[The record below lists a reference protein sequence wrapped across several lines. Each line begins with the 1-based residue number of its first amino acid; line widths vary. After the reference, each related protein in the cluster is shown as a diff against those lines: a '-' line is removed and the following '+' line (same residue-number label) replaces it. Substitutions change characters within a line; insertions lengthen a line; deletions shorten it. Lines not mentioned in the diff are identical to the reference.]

1 MSKTSSIPLSEPNG
15 KQLAADG
22 LEYPLIVIGASAGGV
37 EALSQLVQHLPADLA
52 AALFVVV
59 HFPPH
64 SISLLPKI
72 LSRAGPLPAKHVQ
85 DQAAIQPGAIYV
97 APPNHHLL
105 VRRGYMRLSH
115 GPRENGHRPAIDTL
129 FRSAAR
135 AYGPQTVGVILSGT
149 LGDGTAGLRVIHAA
163 GGITVAQDPEEALF
177 DSMPRTAIESV
188 PIDYVLKI
196 EAIAQLLEQLTAS
209 WTPSQPFQK
218 HGNQHTAQNRTE
230 EEPAVTH
237 GMDREDEMVAQD
249 KAILEQGKRPGTAST
264 FTCPDC
270 GGVLWELR
278 ENNIIRYRCHVGHAY
293 SLDSLVSEQA
303 DDLERALWSAVR
315 ALEEKAALAR
325 RMAAQARHQHRALSE
340 AQFLDRANEA
350 TQHADL
356 VRQVILQ
363 QTGLRLEGD
372 NGLKSEG

>member
-1 MSKTSSIPLSEPNG
+1 M
-15 KQLAADG
+15 
-22 LEYPLIVIGASAGGV
+22 EYPLIVIGASAGGV
-37 EALSQLVQHLPADLA
+37 EALSRLVQHLPADLA
-52 AALFVVV
+52 AALFIVV

-72 LSRAGPLPAKHVQ
+72 LSRAGPLPAKHAQ
-85 DQAAIQPGAIYV
+85 DQEAIQHGTIYI
-97 APPNHHLL
+97 APPDHHLL
-105 VRRGYMRLSH
+105 VRSGHMRLSR
-115 GPRENGHRPAIDTL
+115 GPRENGHRPAVDTL

-135 AYGPQTVGVILSGT
+135 AYGSQIVGVILSGA
-149 LGDGTAGLRVIHAA
+149 LDDGTAGLRSIHAA
-163 GGITVAQDPEEALF
+163 GGITIVQDPEEALF

-188 PIDYVLKI
+188 PINYVLKI
-196 EAIAQLLEQLTAS
+196 EAIAQLLRQIAHDWAS
-209 WTPSQPFQK
+209 NHASQN
-218 HGNQHTAQNRTE
+218 HSNQQTAQNLVE
-230 EEPAVTH
+230 EESTVAN
-237 GMDREDEMVAQD
+237 GMEREDEMVAQD

-278 ENNIIRYRCHVGHAY
+278 QNNFIRYRCHVGHAY
-293 SLDSLVSEQA
+293 SLDSLIAEQA

-325 RMAAQARHQHRALSE
+325 RMAAQAKHQHRALSE

-372 NGLKSEG
+372 NGLRSEG

>member
-1 MSKTSSIPLSEPNG
+1 MSKTPSIPLSEPNG
-15 KQLAADG
+15 KRLAADG
-22 LEYPLIVIGASAGGV
+22 LEYPLVVIGASAGGV

-105 VRRGYMRLSH
+105 VRRGYMRLSR

-135 AYGPQTVGVILSGT
+135 VYGPQTMGVILSGA
-149 LGDGTAGLRVIHAA
+149 LDDGTAGLRIIHAA

-196 EAIAQLLEQLTAS
+196 EAIAQLIQQFALSWAS
-209 WTPSQPFQK
+209 SQTFQND
-218 HGNQHTAQNRTE
+218 GSHTAKNLAE
-230 EEPAVTH
+230 EEPAVTN
-237 GMDREDEMVAQD
+237 GMEREDEMVAQD

-278 ENNIIRYRCHVGHAY
+278 QNNIIRYRCHVGHAY
-293 SLDSLVSEQA
+293 SLDSLVAEQA

>member
-1 MSKTSSIPLSEPNG
+1 MSKTSSIPLSTPNG
-15 KQLAADG
+15 ERLVADG

-37 EALSQLVQHLPADLA
+37 EALSQLVRHLPADLA
-52 AALFVVV
+52 AALFIVV

-72 LSRAGPLPAKHVQ
+72 LSRAGPLPAQHAQ
-85 DQAAIQPGAIYV
+85 DQEAIQRGTIYV
-97 APPNHHLL
+97 ARPNHHLL
-105 VRRGYMRLSH
+105 VRRGYMRLSR

-135 AYGPQTVGVILSGT
+135 AYGSQTVGVILSGA
-149 LGDGTAGLRVIHAA
+149 LDDGTAGLRIIHAA
-163 GGITVAQDPEEALF
+163 GGITIVQDPEEALF

-196 EAIAQLLEQLTAS
+196 EAIAQLLGQLAVS
-209 WTPSQPFQK
+209 WTPSQPFQN

-230 EEPAVTH
+230 EEPAVTN
-237 GMDREDEMVAQD
+237 GMEREDEMVAQD

-278 ENNIIRYRCHVGHAY
+278 ENNIIRYHDRRLLLLFHAV
-293 SLDSLVSEQA
+293 SWLVQP
-303 DDLERALWSAVR
+303 VH
-315 ALEEKAALAR
+315 R
-325 RMAAQARHQHRALSE
+325 RLSSHRQE
-340 AQFLDRANEA
+340 YF
-350 TQHADL
+350 HH
-356 VRQVILQ
+356 
-363 QTGLRLEGD
+363 LRREYVSPAHSCRSRVSKCISSRRG
-372 NGLKSEG
+372 S